1 MLKYTNIGQ
10 KWLLLFKNSMGI
22 SKVITE
28 VNPPLEKM
36 RWNYMAIF
44 CTIYYVLSY
53 IETIPQI
60 VKLLKTKSSNDYS
73 LGMISLQLIALI
85 SWSLYIFT
93 SKQSIVVYIGTIIDL
108 VLLLFVDFLI
118 IKYYKFNKKGVGP
131 NERK

>member
-1 MLKYTNIGQ
+1 MT
-10 KWLLLFKNSMGI
+10 
-22 SKVITE
+22 
-28 VNPPLEKM
+28 
-36 RWNYMAIF
+36 IF

-93 SKQSIVVYIGTIIDL
+93 SKQSMVVYIGTIIDL

-118 IKYYKFNKKGVGP
+118 IKYYKFNKKGDDSH
-131 NERK
+131 E

>member
-1 MLKYTNIGQ
+1 
-10 KWLLLFKNSMGI
+10 
-22 SKVITE
+22 
-28 VNPPLEKM
+28 
-36 RWNYMAIF
+36 MAIF

-93 SKQSIVVYIGTIIDL
+93 SKQSIIVYIGTIIDL
-108 VLLLFVDFLI
+108 LLLLFTDFLI
-118 IKYYKFNKKGVGP
+118 IKYYRFKKDIRT
-131 NERK
+131 NEQR